1 MVGVSR
7 KFVAA
12 VSRFHNDEGGES
24 GVQMVM
30 VLALAAICMFGIGKI
45 AGVGGGED
53 EQNGIFGVVKIKVKS
68 LLGAILG

>member
-12 VSRFHNDEGGES
+12 VSRFHNDEGGDS

-45 AGVGGGED
+45 IGVGSGED
-53 EQNGIFGVVKIKVKS
+53 DQSGIFGVVKKKITR
-68 LLGAILG
+68 LLGGILG